1 MENKP
6 SIRLIFNRNIFQKP
20 TLAVEANSNPLDR
33 MRIART
39 RTQRTL
45 EGHDDI
51 VLLNVT
57 TTSMD
62 ARMNPDSHA
71 IAPIVSYRHQCSTK

>member
-6 SIRLIFNRNIFQKP
+6 SIGLILDRNIFQKSP
-20 TLAVEANSNPLDR
+20 LAVEANSDPLDR

-39 RTQRTL
+39 RTQRAL
-45 EGHDDI
+45 EGRDDI
-51 VLLNVT
+51 VIINITMTL
-57 TTSMD
+57 MD

-71 IAPIVSYRHQCSTK
+71 ITSIVSYTR

>member
-6 SIRLIFNRNIFQKP
+6 SIRLILNRNIFQKP
-20 TLAVEANSNPLDR
+20 TLAVEANSDPLDR

-39 RTQRTL
+39 RTQRPL
-45 EGHDDI
+45 EGRDDI
-51 VLLNVT
+51 VIINITMPL
-57 TTSMD
+57 MD

-71 IAPIVSYRHQCSTK
+71 ITSRVSYGHQCSTK

>member
-6 SIRLIFNRNIFQKP
+6 SIRLILNRDIFQKP
-20 TLAVEANSNPLDR
+20 TLAVEANSDPLDR
-33 MRIART
+33 VRIART

-51 VLLNVT
+51 VVLNVT
-57 TTSMD
+57 MTSMD

-71 IAPIVSYRHQCSTK
+71 ITPVVSYRQ

>member
-6 SIRLIFNRNIFQKP
+6 AIRLILNRNIFQKP

-39 RTQRTL
+39 RTQRPL
-45 EGHDDI
+45 EGSDDI
-51 VLLNVT
+51 VIINITMTL
-57 TTSMD
+57 MD

-71 IAPIVSYRHQCSTK
+71 TTSRVSYGQQCSTK

>member
-6 SIRLIFNRNIFQKP
+6 SIRLILNRNIFQKP

-39 RTQRTL
+39 RTQRPL
-45 EGHDDI
+45 EGSDDI
-51 VLLNVT
+51 VIIDITMTL
-57 TTSMD
+57 MD

-71 IAPIVSYRHQCSTK
+71 ITSRVSYRHKCSTK